1 VLGLIAGGRSYECQV
16 VGIADK
22 VRLSSKS
29 LVNVDATAPHQGPNS
44 VKTVNY
50 YSGSAGDT
58 EESESDEDDVV
69 EDDAVDAA
77 AHEVSLVKAKD
88 WRLVAD
94 FEDPL
99 ASQGPKSIVD
109 CQGRFRVRVAMTPC
123 HLFFSLFPMALVE
136 AAFASWRSHVE
147 ANGRKSLENFI
158 Y

>member
-16 VGIADK
+16 VCIADK

-29 LVNVDATAPHQGPNS
+29 LVNVDATASHQGPNCIETLTYHS
-44 VKTVNY
+44 R
-50 YSGSAGDT
+50 SADDT

-77 AHEVSLVKAKD
+77 AHEVSLIKAKD

-99 ASQGPKSIVD
+99 ASQHPKCTID
-109 CQGRFRVRVAMTPC
+109 CQGKLRVCVAMPPC
-123 HLFFSLFPMALVE
+123 HLYFSLFPISPNFLH
-136 AAFASWRSHVE
+136 FAGLDR
-147 ANGRKSLENFI
+147 GRHPGLP
-158 Y
+158 